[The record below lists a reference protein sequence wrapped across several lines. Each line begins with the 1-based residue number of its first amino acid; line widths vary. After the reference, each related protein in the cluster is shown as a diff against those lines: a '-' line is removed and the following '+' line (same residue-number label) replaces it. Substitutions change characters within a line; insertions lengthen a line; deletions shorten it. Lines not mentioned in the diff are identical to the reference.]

1 MYIQTDEENHWEGD
15 LNRTIKKMFFD
26 KVAFGKFKYL
36 ALSDY
41 PELKDVWYGQLHHNV
56 FCNLKHLVVE
66 RCDFLSHIL
75 FPLNVMQLLQT
86 LEELEVKDCDSLE
99 AVFDVKDLQQP
110 YSVDE
115 NKDMVFEQAL
125 FCIEKLSPNLEELV
139 VNGTD
144 MLGILN
150 GYCQEN
156 IFHKVKLLR
165 LQCFDETPTIF
176 LNDFHTI
183 FLSLETFQV
192 RNSSFATLFPTKG
205 TTDHLSMQ
213 LSKQIRKLWLFELEK
228 LKHVWQ
234 MLDVV
239 KIDEE
244 KAEENIV
251 FENLEYLKFT
261 SLSSLRSFFY
271 GKQTFIF
278 PSLLFFIVKGCP
290 QMKIFSSALIVA
302 PYLATIEVEEENMRW
317 KGDLNTTIEQMFIE
331 KEVSHFN

>member
-1 MYIQTDEENHWEGD
+1 MEEARSMEINFNFPQLKIMVLCLLTNLKSFYQGKNTLECPSLKT
-15 LNRTIKKMFFD
+15 LNLYRCEALKMFSFNN
-26 KVAFGKFKYL
+26 
-36 ALSDY
+36 S
-41 PELKDVWYGQLHHNV
+41 
-56 FCNLKHLVVE
+56 
-66 RCDFLSHIL
+66 
-75 FPLNVMQLLQT
+75 
-86 LEELEVKDCDSLE
+86 
-99 AVFDVKDLQQP
+99 DLQQP

-234 MLDVV
+234 DV
-239 KIDEE
+239 
-244 KAEENIV
+244 
-251 FENLEYLKFT
+251 LK
-261 SLSSLRSFFY
+261 
-271 GKQTFIF
+271 
-278 PSLLFFIVKGCP
+278 
-290 QMKIFSSALIVA
+290 
-302 PYLATIEVEEENMRW
+302 
-317 KGDLNTTIEQMFIE
+317 
-331 KEVSHFN
+331 